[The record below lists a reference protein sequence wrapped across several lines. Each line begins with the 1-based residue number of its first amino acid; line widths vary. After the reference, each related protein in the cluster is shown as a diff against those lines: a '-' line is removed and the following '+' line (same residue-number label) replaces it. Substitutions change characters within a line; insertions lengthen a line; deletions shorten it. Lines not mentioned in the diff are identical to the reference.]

1 MSNASVDKTVGSL
14 PNEER
19 GGGEETGGGSKGSPD
34 MTQLTTNTSST
45 LEAETLS
52 LDQDTEIVMKAFEK
66 AQMEKLAK
74 LTSFEE
80 SLKALVIQPGDVDFL
95 VRHFDV
101 TKGLAERVLR
111 MAGGDVKAAV
121 TRMTH

>member
-1 MSNASVDKTVGSL
+1 MSNDKTGGSL
-14 PNEER
+14 PNEE
-19 GGGEETGGGSKGSPD
+19 TGGGGKGSPD
-34 MTQLTTNTSST
+34 MTQLTTVSI
-45 LEAETLS
+45 EAETLS
-52 LDQDTEIVMKAFEK
+52 LDQETEMVMKAFEK

-95 VRHFDV
+95 VKHFDV

>member
-1 MSNASVDKTVGSL
+1 MSNDSYSVDKTGGSL
-14 PNEER
+14 PNEE
-19 GGGEETGGGSKGSPD
+19 TGAGVKGSTPD
-34 MTQLTTNTSST
+34 MTQLTTNATT

-52 LDQDTEIVMKAFEK
+52 LDQETEVVMKAFEK
-66 AQMEKLAK
+66 TQMEKLAK

-80 SLKALVIQPGDVDFL
+80 SLKALVIHPVDVDFL
-95 VRHFDV
+95 VKHFDV

-121 TRMTH
+121 TRMTQ